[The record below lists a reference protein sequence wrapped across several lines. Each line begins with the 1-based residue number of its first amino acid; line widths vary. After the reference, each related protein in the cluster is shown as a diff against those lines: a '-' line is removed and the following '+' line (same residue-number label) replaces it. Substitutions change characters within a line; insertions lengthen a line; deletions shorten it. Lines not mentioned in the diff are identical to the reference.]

1 MDLKSAGSS
10 PAFPNIQYNSFA
22 YVINH
27 LNIAATRKKPKIK
40 ILITRKTLT
49 LINTLY
55 RIGCVQRFLLATEH
69 LKGRRVRF
77 AYVSTPFYKQ
87 TPYFKSVRLV
97 STPSKRHTI
106 SLKSLRTV
114 AASIRS
120 SIIILSTPYG
130 VVNHSE
136 ALRLRTGGLILCFI
150 N

>member
-1 MDLKSAGSS
+1 MDLKSTGSN
-10 PAFPNIQYNSFA
+10 PVFPNIQYNSFA

-40 ILITRKTLT
+40 ILITRKTLA

-55 RIGCVQRFLLATEH
+55 RGGCVQRFLLATECV
-69 LKGRRVRF
+69 KGRRVRL

-130 VVNHSE
+130 IVNHSE